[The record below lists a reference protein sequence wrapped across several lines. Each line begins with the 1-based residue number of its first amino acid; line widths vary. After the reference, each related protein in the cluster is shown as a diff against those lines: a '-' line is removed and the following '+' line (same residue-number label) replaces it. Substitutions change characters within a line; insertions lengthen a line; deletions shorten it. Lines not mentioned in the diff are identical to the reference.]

1 MTAPATSNPPRLLI
15 APQLLL
21 LHHPSGSS
29 PGAAARSS
37 PARESAPACS
47 DGSATAVNP
56 SVPAKARR
64 SRETDLP
71 PVIAQAAVHP
81 DCRASA
87 AVNRW
92 RGAFSL
98 LPSDGLRH

>member
-1 MTAPATSNPPRLLI
+1 MTAPATSSPSRLLI

-47 DGSATAVNP
+47 DGSATALLFP
-56 SVPAKARR
+56 RR
-64 SRETDLP
+64 HADFGKPNLP
-71 PVIAQAAVHP
+71 PVIAQAAAHP
-81 DCRASA
+81 ACRASA

-98 LPSDGLRH
+98 LPSDGPRH